1 MRKIKMFAGLA
12 MAACTLTSI
21 AGYAQD
27 RGPGGDDRGRPP
39 MGRDQG
45 QDHDR
50 GGYND
55 RGRDGDQSRQG
66 DRGRDSDHSRQGDR
80 GWEGDRGRGQV
91 DGGYGPDRRAD
102 RPGPGSWH
110 RGERV
115 PPEYRQRQYVIDD
128 WRSYRLSPPPRGY
141 QWVGVGGDYFLV
153 AIPTGVVFQVV
164 IGR

>member
-1 MRKIKMFAGLA
+1 MRKIKVFASLA
-12 MAACTLTSI
+12 LAACTLTSI

-39 MGRDQG
+39 MGHDQG
-45 QDHDR
+45 QDHDSQH
-50 GGYND
+50 GYSD
-55 RGRDGDQSRQG
+55 RGRHGDHHQ
-66 DRGRDSDHSRQGDR
+66 QGDR
-80 GWEGDRGRGQV
+80 GWEGDRGREQM
-91 DGGYGPDRRAD
+91 DERYGPDRRAD

-110 RGERV
+110 KGERV

-128 WRSYRLSPPPRGY
+128 WRAYRLSPPPRGY

-153 AIPTGVVFQVV
+153 AVPTGVVFQVV

>member
-1 MRKIKMFAGLA
+1 MRKIKVFASLA
-12 MAACTLTSI
+12 LAACTLTSI

-39 MGRDQG
+39 MGHDQG
-45 QDHDR
+45 HDQGRDHDNQH
-50 GGYND
+50 GYND
-55 RGRDGDQSRQG
+55 RGREGDH
-66 DRGRDSDHSRQGDR
+66 RDHDQYR
-80 GWEGDRGRGQV
+80 EGDRGREQM
-91 DGGYGPDRRAD
+91 GGWDSPDRRAD

-128 WRSYRLSPPPRGY
+128 WHAYRLSPPPRGY